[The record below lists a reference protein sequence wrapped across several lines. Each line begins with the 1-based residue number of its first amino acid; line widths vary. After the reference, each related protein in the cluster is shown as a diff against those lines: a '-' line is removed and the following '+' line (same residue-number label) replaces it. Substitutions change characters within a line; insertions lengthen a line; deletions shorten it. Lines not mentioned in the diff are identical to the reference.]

1 MPWDNS
7 AWDQGTWDSDP
18 PPATIS
24 SQPKKKSKP
33 MPKSDYIS
41 QNDGVFATQLQTFKT
56 NIGAYATLLG
66 VTPAQ
71 VTAQAADANYFEFA
85 YACQQS
91 IQNGAQQWTAWKGLV
106 RGGGTPPASGAPVV
120 PGFPAAVTAVGLGV
134 EVRFRALVKQIKAN
148 AAYNEAIGEAL
159 GIEGT
164 MQTGPDLMTVKPVID
179 VAISG
184 NRVEVT
190 WGWQG
195 NRAFLDLCE
204 IQVDRADGKG
214 FVLLAYDTTPGY
226 TDTTPFPAT
235 PVKWTYR
242 AIYRVGDEQ
251 VCQWS
256 QSATIT
262 VG

>member
-1 MPWDNS
+1 
-7 AWDQGTWDSDP
+7 
-18 PPATIS
+18 
-24 SQPKKKSKP
+24 

-41 QNDGVFATQLQTFKT
+41 QNDGVFSTQLQTFKT
-56 NIGAYATLLG
+56 NIGAYAATVG

-71 VTAQAADANYFEFA
+71 VTAQAADADYFEFV

-91 IQNGAQQWTAWKGLV
+91 IQNSAQQWTSWKKLV
-106 RGGGTPPASGAPVV
+106 RSGGTPPASGAPVV
-120 PGFPAAVTAVGLGV
+120 PGFPPAVPAVGLGI
-134 EVRFRALVKQIKAN
+134 ELRFRALVKQLKAH

-164 MQTGPDLMTVKPVID
+164 EQTGPDLATLRPVID
-179 VAISG
+179 ALISG
-184 NRVEVT
+184 NRVEVD

-195 NRAFLDLCE
+195 NRAFLDMCE
-204 IQVDRADGKG
+204 IQVDRGAG

-226 TDTTPFPAT
+226 TDTQPLPAT
-235 PVKWTYR
+235 PTKWTYR
-242 AIYRVGDEQ
+242 AIYRVGDAQ
-251 VCQWS
+251 VGQWS